1 MEQEWKTAQ
10 RWANVQR
17 PYSAQQVCRLRGSVK
32 IAHTLAQIGAVKLW
46 NMLHAQDTI
55 HTAAAPFVAALGAVT
70 GGQAVQQVK
79 AGLRAIYLSGWQV
92 AADANTSGETYPDL
106 SLYPIDAM
114 PALCRRVNRA
124 LLRADHIQTL
134 AMDVDKSWTDYLVPI
149 VADAEAGFGGPLH
162 TFELVKALIEAG
174 AAAVHL
180 EDQCAALKKCGHMGG
195 KVLVPTREAV
205 QRLVA
210 ARLAADVL
218 DVPTVIIA
226 RTDAQ
231 AASLLT
237 ADSDPNDHAFLTG
250 ERTSDGFYRIRN
262 GLDLAVARALA
273 YAPYADVLWCE
284 TDKPDLTFA
293 AAFAKAVHAQFPGK
307 ALAYNC
313 SPSFRWRKHL
323 DDDELGEFQLR
334 LATLG
339 YTFQFVTLA
348 GVHTAW
354 FSMFQLARAYRTEGM
369 RAYADMVQEPELQA
383 RAHGYTFSAHQQ
395 EVGSA
400 YFDEITRIVSEDVQS
415 SLTSLP
421 GSTERADFS

>member
-1 MEQEWKTAQ
+1 MEEEWKTAP
-10 RWANVQR
+10 RWHNVVR

-32 IAHTLAQIGAVKLW
+32 IEHTLAKIGATKLW
-46 NMLHAQDTI
+46 AMLHEKDT
-55 HTAAAPFVAALGAVT
+55 FVAALGALT

-92 AADANTSGETYPDL
+92 AADANTGGETYPDL
-106 SLYPIDAM
+106 SLYPVDSM
-114 PALCRRVNRA
+114 PTLCRRVQRA
-124 LLRADHIQTL
+124 LLRADHIQTIRV
-134 AMDVDKSWTDYLVPI
+134 DVDQPWTDYVVPV

-195 KVLVPTREAV
+195 KVLVPTREAI

-218 DVPTVIIA
+218 DVPTLIIA

-237 ADSDPNDHAFLTG
+237 SDSDPRDDAFLTG
-250 ERTSDGFYRIRN
+250 QRTFDGFYRVRS

-284 TDKPDLTFA
+284 TDKPDVAFA
-293 AAFAKAVHAQFPGK
+293 EAFAKEVHARFPGK

-323 DDDELGEFQLR
+323 TDDELAQFQLR
-334 LATLG
+334 LASLG

-348 GVHTAW
+348 GVHSAW
-354 FSMFQLARAYRTEGM
+354 FNMFELARAYRTEGM
-369 RAYADMVQEPELQA
+369 RAYANMVQEPELA
-383 RAHGYTFSAHQQ
+383 SRAHGYTFSAHQQ
-395 EVGSA
+395 EVGA
-400 YFDEITRIVSEDVQS
+400 GYFDEISRIINEDDDEV
-415 SLTSLP
+415 TSLP

>member
-180 EDQCAALKKCGHMGG
+180 ED
-195 KVLVPTREAV
+195 
-205 QRLVA
+205 
-210 ARLAADVL
+210 RLAADVL

-383 RAHGYTFSAHQQ
+383 RADGYTFSAHQQ